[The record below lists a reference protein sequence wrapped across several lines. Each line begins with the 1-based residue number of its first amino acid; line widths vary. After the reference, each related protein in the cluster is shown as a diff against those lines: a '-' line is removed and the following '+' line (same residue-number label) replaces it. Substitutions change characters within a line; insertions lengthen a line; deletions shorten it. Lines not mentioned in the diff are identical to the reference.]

1 LGPVHSAPTYS
12 WCIASIGDNRAAR
25 NAGYRP
31 KTDPIA
37 TDAPIAVTTVLA
49 DNQARIGAFATGRMM
64 AVIASAA
71 ATPSPMPS
79 VERIVRSGFVRSVSN
94 PTETEVVRMALTL
107 P

>member
-1 LGPVHSAPTYS
+1 MT
-12 WCIASIGDNRAAR
+12 
-25 NAGYRP
+25 
-31 KTDPIA
+31 
-37 TDAPIAVTTVLA
+37 
-49 DNQARIGAFATGRMM
+49 